1 VTAAIVIAID
11 GPVAAGK
18 GTLARRLA
26 AHYGLRHLD
35 SGMLYRATA
44 ARLLAAG
51 GDPSDAAAAAA
62 CAAALSADDLTRADL
77 RDEAVGRAASALAVH
92 APVRAALLDFQHA
105 FAAPPPGAVVDGRDI
120 GTVVL
125 PDATLKLFVTASQA
139 ARVERRYLELVER
152 DGDAE
157 RAAVAADL
165 AARDRRDRER
175 ATAPLRQAD
184 DAIVLDTSDLDADQ
198 VFAVA
203 RRLVDQRLNR

>member
-1 VTAAIVIAID
+1 
-11 GPVAAGK
+11 
-18 GTLARRLA
+18 
-26 AHYGLRHLD
+26 
-35 SGMLYRATA
+35 
-44 ARLLAAG
+44 
-51 GDPSDAAAAAA
+51 
-62 CAAALSADDLTRADL
+62 
-77 RDEAVGRAASALAVH
+77 
-92 APVRAALLDFQHA
+92 VRAALLDFQHG
-105 FAAPPPGAVVDGRDI
+105 FAAEPPGAVVDGRDI
-120 GTVVL
+120 GTVVF

-139 ARVERRYLELVER
+139 ARVERRYRELVER

-198 VFAVA
+198 VFAAA